1 MAFTLTSTHIAD
13 QQTLPLR
20 FVHSAMGAGGQNVS
34 PDLAWSGAPEG
45 TQSYALTMYDPDA
58 PTGSGWWHWVVYD
71 IPASATGLVMGAGA
85 AGGAELPA
93 GAKLGRTDFGTA
105 EYGGAAPPPG
115 ATFDGKVLVM
125 AGEASGYVRPE
136 HHAAFRALFPAVTF
150 TTIPKA
156 GHWVHAE
163 NPQGFLAA
171 LEAFLAR

>member
-115 ATFDGKVLVM
+115 HGPHRYIFTLYALNTGKLDVPPDASAAMVGFSIHFAKLAQAQLTATY
-125 AGEASGYVRPE
+125 ER
-136 HHAAFRALFPAVTF
+136 
-150 TTIPKA
+150 
-156 GHWVHAE
+156 
-163 NPQGFLAA
+163 
-171 LEAFLAR
+171 

>member
-85 AGGAELPA
+85 AGGAALPA

-115 ATFDGKVLVM
+115 HGPHRYIFTLYALNTGKLDVPPDASAAMVGFSIHFAKLAQAQLTATY
-125 AGEASGYVRPE
+125 ER
-136 HHAAFRALFPAVTF
+136 
-150 TTIPKA
+150 
-156 GHWVHAE
+156 
-163 NPQGFLAA
+163 
-171 LEAFLAR
+171 

>member
-1 MAFTLTSTHIAD
+1 MAFTLTSSHIAD
-13 QQTLPLR
+13 QQTLPLQ

-34 PDLAWSGAPEG
+34 PDLNWSGAPEG

-85 AGGAELPA
+85 AGGAALPA

-115 ATFDGKVLVM
+115 HGPHRYIFTLYALKMPRLDVPPDATAAMIGFNIHFAKL
-125 AGEASGYVRPE
+125 AEARLT
-136 HHAAFRALFPAVTF
+136 ALY
-150 TTIPKA
+150 
-156 GHWVHAE
+156 E
-163 NPQGFLAA
+163 
-171 LEAFLAR
+171 R